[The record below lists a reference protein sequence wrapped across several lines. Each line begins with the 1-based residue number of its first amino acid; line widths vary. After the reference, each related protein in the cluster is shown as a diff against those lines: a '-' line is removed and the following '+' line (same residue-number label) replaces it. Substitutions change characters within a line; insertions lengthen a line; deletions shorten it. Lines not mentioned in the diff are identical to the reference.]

1 MLRIS
6 QALMALLLMG
16 LQLSSLTSSFLR
28 AQEPGAAGLEI
39 VELSGKLDAILGN
52 QIKLK
57 SEDGKE
63 SVVLVGNE
71 TTFSYKG
78 TAEPSALSAGQ
89 MVRFTAAFDAAGNP
103 QAPLTQLEVFTP
115 VRAGRRLS
123 LELRQKQTPGIY
135 PTSDKPNGDKKVD
148 QTAQSAKVA
157 GNSKPTEKAVAKPVP
172 SKGTSAKNSPAV
184 NARDKDKN
192 AKASASQA
200 NKTGAT
206 TGAVQDYLVVG
217 MLRAVQGEKLQIFAG
232 NRPVIVSAGAS
243 MKITVSAGDP
253 VFCLPG
259 DEIKLTGLK
268 SPQGLIQ
275 ADAIEVTGAKPLG
288 SVDEKAQAR
297 NKRTKPG
304 EKDKDAEKEKDKAAT
319 KGNTAE
325 KAKPK

>member
-6 QALMALLLMG
+6 QALVVVLLLG
-16 LQLSSLTSSFLR
+16 LECFGLNSSFLC
-28 AQEPGAAGLEI
+28 AQEPGSAGLEI
-39 VELSGKLDAILGN
+39 VELSGKLEAILGN

-71 TTFSYKG
+71 TTFSYTG
-78 TAEPSALSAGQ
+78 TAEPSAISAGQ
-89 MVRFTAAFDAAGNP
+89 LVRFTAAFDAAGNP

-115 VRAGRRLS
+115 VRVGRRLS

-135 PTSDKPNGDKKVD
+135 PTSDKPNGDKKMD
-148 QTAQSAKVA
+148 KTAQTAKLP
-157 GNSKPTEKAVAKPVP
+157 GNSKRAEGVVTKPTPGKATP
-172 SKGTSAKNSPAV
+172 AKNSPAT

-192 AKASASQA
+192 AKGNANQA
-200 NKTGAT
+200 NKPGTAAT
-206 TGAVQDYLVVG
+206 AVGAVQDYLVVG
-217 MLRAVQGEKLQIFAG
+217 VLRAVQGNQLQIFAG
-232 NRPVIVSAGAS
+232 NRPVMVSAGAG

-253 VFCLPG
+253 GFCLPG

-268 SPQGLIQ
+268 SPAGLIQ
-275 ADAIEVTGAKPLG
+275 ADVIEVTGAKPLG

-304 EKDKDAEKEKDKAAT
+304 EKEKEKDKAAT
-319 KGNTAE
+319 KGNAAE

>member
-1 MLRIS
+1 
-6 QALMALLLMG
+6 MALLLMG
-16 LQLSSLTSSFLR
+16 LQLSSLTSSFLC
-28 AQEPGAAGLEI
+28 AQGPGSAGLEI

-89 MVRFTAAFDAAGNP
+89 MVRITAAFDAAGNP

-115 VRAGRRLS
+115 VRVGRRMS
-123 LELRQKQTPGIY
+123 LEERQKQTPGIY
-135 PTSDKPNGDKKVD
+135 PTSDKPNGDKRVE
-148 QTAQSAKVA
+148 QTAQAAKVTGTNKSA
-157 GNSKPTEKAVAKPVP
+157 EKAVTK
-172 SKGTSAKNSPAV
+172 SAPGKSAPGKNSPVV

-192 AKASASQA
+192 AKANASQA

-217 MLRAVQGEKLQIFAG
+217 MLRAVQGNQLHIVAG
-232 NRPVIVSAGAS
+232 NRPVMVSAS
-243 MKITVSAGDP
+243 PDLKITVSAGDP
-253 VFCLPG
+253 AFCLPG
-259 DEIKLTGLK
+259 DEIKMTGLK

-275 ADAIEVTGAKPLG
+275 ADVIEVTGAKPLG

-297 NKRTKPG
+297 NKRTKSG
-304 EKDKDAEKEKDKAAT
+304 EKETDKDKEKDKAAT
-319 KGNTAE
+319 KGNAAQ
-325 KAKPK
+325 KAKAK